1 MANELQKV
9 GEQKKNVQE
18 LNASAS
24 KSAAFGKLA
33 KDINIYTKAA
43 KKTKDPAIV
52 KQLDQMKKK
61 FKEMGGVIPDERK
74 LGFFGKLKSSLS
86 QLPGPMGKVA
96 SGFSGMSKTAL
107 VVGGIAAVGA
117 AAVAATKKIWDLG
130 MSTIQTADS
139 IAKTSK
145 QLGINAEAYQEFAW
159 AVGLGG
165 ASEQDLSSGLQTLNK
180 QMEAAANGN
189 GKAAKAFKSLGIS
202 MDEVKSMN
210 TEEMFV
216 RISDALAGVEDTTEK
231 AKTMS
236 DLFCG
241 SSAKLTEAIKGG
253 SAALEEMRQEA
264 RDSGYVLSNEDLK
277 KAEEA
282 ADNYARTQMQIKGV
296 MNELGVAVMPVINET
311 LTEFVQMMRENKDT
325 IKTFVSVLA
334 DGFKLAGKALVGVMK
349 AVPVL
354 VQVIQNA
361 HDFWVETFAKGFA
374 LADETISDVVGFFS
388 SAKDSIV
395 SGFNTA
401 VDTVAGAIGF
411 VVETFETAQ
420 NFIMN
425 GFETAKDWLFGL
437 PDTVAGIFEDIKS
450 GIESWWGGIK
460 ASASSWVSS
469 IVDSLVA
476 FIMDKVSWLADSL
489 KSLPIVGSLLEGD
502 SPLASGS
509 GSVTINVNNS
519 VDARGAAPGAGAEIS
534 RAVQASSGQSGQ
546 AVAAAMANYQS
557 LSYAG

>member
-1 MANELQKV
+1 
-9 GEQKKNVQE
+9 
-18 LNASAS
+18 
-24 KSAAFGKLA
+24 
-33 KDINIYTKAA
+33 
-43 KKTKDPAIV
+43 
-52 KQLDQMKKK
+52 
-61 FKEMGGVIPDERK
+61 
-74 LGFFGKLKSSLS
+74 
-86 QLPGPMGKVA
+86 
-96 SGFSGMSKTAL
+96 
-107 VVGGIAAVGA
+107 
-117 AAVAATKKIWDLG
+117 
-130 MSTIQTADS
+130 
-139 IAKTSK
+139 
-145 QLGINAEAYQEFAW
+145 
-159 AVGLGG
+159 
-165 ASEQDLSSGLQTLNK
+165 
-180 QMEAAANGN
+180 
-189 GKAAKAFKSLGIS
+189 
-202 MDEVKSMN
+202 
-210 TEEMFV
+210 
-216 RISDALAGVEDTTEK
+216 
-231 AKTMS
+231 
-236 DLFCG
+236 
-241 SSAKLTEAIKGG
+241 
-253 SAALEEMRQEA
+253 
-264 RDSGYVLSNEDLK
+264 
-277 KAEEA
+277 
-282 ADNYARTQMQIKGV
+282 MQIKGV